1 MAQKSMIIIGG
12 GLAGLSTGVYGRLNG
27 YDTYIFE
34 QHTLPGGVCTAWKR
48 KGYTMDGCIH
58 WLMGSSP
65 KASLYHI
72 YEEVGALEGNRL
84 LILDVYGRCL
94 DLAAE
99 KELVYWADLD
109 RLAQD
114 MKALTSYPEDHTLI
128 DTLIAAAQAFKSFD
142 MQLDKAPELT
152 GPLDNLKM
160 MWRLRNLGKYV
171 RYQKITVKEFFAPL
185 KEPFLR
191 WAITNVF
198 VPEMPMMFL
207 FALLGQLAAGE
218 LAVVEGGSLKFSL
231 AIAQRYKDLGGAIT
245 YGAEVVKILVKNDR
259 AVGIQLGDGNEHHAD
274 IVVSAADGRSTIFE
288 MLEGKYID
296 DKIRHR
302 YDHWPIFEPLILAT
316 FGVAREFP
324 GEITDNNIKL
334 HRPIFIGGKKIEA
347 LMVRIF
353 NHDPSLAP
361 SGKTAV
367 QIMLTHEFDYWD
379 TLHKDRARY
388 DAEKEKVAA
397 LLLQQLE
404 GLYPGI
410 TQQVEVTDVATPYT
424 FWRYSRNYRGAFEGW
439 SMSVETQERVAKTLP
454 GLENFYMVGQW
465 VEPGG
470 GIPTA
475 ITSGRNL
482 VQILCHQEKRAFKTT
497 R

>member
-12 GLAGLSTGVYGRLNG
+12 GLAGLSTGVYGQLNG
-27 YDTYIFE
+27 YATHIFE

-58 WLMGSSP
+58 WLMGSRPES
-65 KASLYHI
+65 SMYRI

-84 LILDVYGRCL
+84 MILEEYGRCL

-99 KELVYWADLD
+99 KELVFSADLN
-109 RLAQD
+109 RLARD
-114 MKALTSYPEDHTLI
+114 MKALTSYPEDHTAI
-128 DTLIAAAQAFKSFD
+128 DTLITAAEAFKGFD
-142 MQLDKAPELT
+142 MQLDKAPELI

-160 MWRLRNLGKYV
+160 MWKLRHLGKYV
-171 RYQKITVKEFFAPL
+171 RYQKIPVKDFAAQL
-185 KEPFLR
+185 KDPFLR
-191 WAITNVF
+191 WVITGVF

-207 FALLGQLAAGE
+207 FALLGQLAAGD
-218 LAVVEGGSLKFSL
+218 LSVVEGGSLKFSL
-231 AIAQRYKDLGGAIT
+231 AIAQRYKDLGGKVT
-245 YGAEVVKILVKNDR
+245 YGAEVAKILVENDR
-259 AVGIQLGDGNEHHAD
+259 AVGIQLSDGSEHRAD
-274 IVVSAADGRSTIFE
+274 IVVSAADGRSTIFG
-288 MLEGKYID
+288 MLEGKYVD

-302 YDHWPIFEPLILAT
+302 YDHWPIFPPLILAT

-324 GEITDNNIKL
+324 GEVADSNIKL
-334 HRPIFIGGKKIEA
+334 HKPISIGGKEIDV

-353 NHDPSLAP
+353 NYDPTLAP
-361 SGKTAV
+361 PGKTTV
-367 QIMLTHEFDYWD
+367 QVMLTHEFDYWD
-379 TLHKDRARY
+379 ALQKDRARY

-410 TQQVEVTDVATPYT
+410 TQNVEVTDVATPYT

-439 SMSVETQERVAKTLP
+439 LMSTETQARVDKTLP
-454 GLENFYMVGQW
+454 GLANFYMVGQW

-470 GIPTA
+470 GVPTA
-475 ITSGRNL
+475 IASGRNL
-482 VQILCHQEKRAFKTT
+482 IQILCHQEKRAFKTT

>member
-27 YDTYIFE
+27 YDTHIFE

-58 WLMGSSP
+58 WLMGSRPES
-65 KASLYHI
+65 SMHRI

-84 LILDVYGRCL
+84 MILKEYGRCL

-99 KELVYWADLD
+99 KELIFSADLD
-109 RLAQD
+109 RLARD
-114 MKALTSYPEDHTLI
+114 MKALTSYPEDHTVIDILI
-128 DTLIAAAQAFKSFD
+128 TAAQAFNGFD
-142 MQLDKAPELT
+142 MKLDKAPELT
-152 GPLDNLKM
+152 SPLDNLKM
-160 MWRLRNLGKYV
+160 MWSLRRLGKYV
-171 RYQKITVKEFFAPL
+171 RYQKIQVKEFTAQL
-185 KEPFLR
+185 KDPFLR
-191 WAITNVF
+191 WAITDVF

-207 FALLGQLAAGE
+207 FALLGQLAAGD
-218 LAVVEGGSLKFSL
+218 LSVVEGGSLKFSL

-245 YGAEVVKILVKNDR
+245 YGAEVVKILVENDR
-259 AVGIQLGDGNEHHAD
+259 AVGIQLSDGSEHRAD
-274 IVVSAADGRSTIFE
+274 IVVSAADGRSTIFG
-288 MLEGKYID
+288 MLEGKYVD
-296 DKIRHR
+296 DKIRQR
-302 YDHWPIFEPLILAT
+302 YDHWPIFPPLILAN

-324 GEITDNNIKL
+324 GEVGDSNIKL
-334 HRPIFIGGKKIEA
+334 HRPISIGGKEIDE

-353 NHDPSLAP
+353 NYDPSLAP
-361 SGKTAV
+361 SGKTTV
-367 QIMLTHEFDYWD
+367 QVMLTHEFGYWD
-379 TLHKDRARY
+379 ELQKDRARY

-410 TQQVEVTDVATPYT
+410 MQKVEVTDVATPYT

-439 SMSVETQERVAKTLP
+439 LMSIETQERVDKTLP

-470 GIPTA
+470 GVPTA

-482 VQILCHQEKRAFKTT
+482 IQILCHQEKRAFKTT